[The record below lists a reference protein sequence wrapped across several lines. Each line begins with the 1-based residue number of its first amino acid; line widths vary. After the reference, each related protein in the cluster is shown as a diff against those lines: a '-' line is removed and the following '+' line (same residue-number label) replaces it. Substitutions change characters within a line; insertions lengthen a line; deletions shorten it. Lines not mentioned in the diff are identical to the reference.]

1 MVSVR
6 FARYAKMC
14 GMRFQHTTTYDA
26 PAAEVFAMLTDP
38 AWREK
43 VGAAQNVVS
52 STVTVTPDGPD
63 GAGCRVVIDQVQN
76 TAGLPAIAKKIA
88 ATPPV
93 RSSPR
98 SGRPPTTGTIEILAP
113 GKPTKATGTVSLVSD
128 GSSTRHVTDL
138 EVTVKVPLV
147 GGKLEKLMADNIGQG
162 LEIEQTVGAAWLEGD
177 RTRHEAWR
185 PGCVHE
191 LTYEAPLADV
201 AAMLADPRSA
211 ARSAR
216 TSARPSTRS
225 RSTASRATR

>member
-1 MVSVR
+1 
-6 FARYAKMC
+6 MC
-14 GMRFQHTTTYDA
+14 GMKFQHTATYDA

-52 STVTVTPDGPD
+52 STVTVTPEGPD

-88 ATPPV
+88 GDTTRALVTEV
-93 RSSPR
+93 WAS
-98 SGRPPTTGTIEILAP
+98 PTTGTIEILAP

-177 RTRHEAWR
+177 R
-185 PGCVHE
+185 
-191 LTYEAPLADV
+191 
-201 AAMLADPRSA
+201 
-211 ARSAR
+211 
-216 TSARPSTRS
+216 
-225 RSTASRATR
+225 